1 MGQVW
6 KFGGN
11 DRFVT
16 MSFPSLI
23 KNGNDN
29 SFAQIHLHN
38 TNAFFEDLTSKPF
51 QILFINFTFYILIFQ
66 RCTNERVFPQ
76 QFPH

>member
-11 DRFVT
+11 DRYVT
-16 MSFPSLI
+16 TSFPPLI

-38 TNAFFEDLTSKPF
+38 TNAFFEDLTSKYF
-51 QILFINFTFYILIFQ
+51 
-66 RCTNERVFPQ
+66 
-76 QFPH
+76 